1 MTTKY
6 YVNKEK
12 GAITAVIELTKEEKN
27 ILFYNTL
34 DLKSL
39 EIPRASLNRI
49 YTGIAKLTDGD
60 IWDEEWG
67 KKLAFKKAHNKYM
80 KHRAN
85 LCIQYQNDVLKD
97 LDEFRDNSYK
107 YLNAAVT
114 SAKDLREF
122 VEKKY
127 GKETEDI
134 K

>member
-34 DLKSL
+34 DLKFL

-49 YTGIAKLTDGD
+49 YTGVAKLTDGD
-60 IWDEEWG
+60 VWDEEWG
-67 KKLAFKKAHNKYM
+67 KKLAFKKAYNKYM

-85 LCIQYQNDVLKD
+85 LCIQYQNDVLKE
-97 LDEFRDNSYK
+97 LDEFRRNSYK
-107 YLNAAVT
+107 YLNFAVI

-127 GKETEDI
+127 GKDTENI